1 MDSVVRL
8 RYNYRQSESHRNSFR
23 SSGLRR
29 VCAMAALTAS
39 LYLTTDTLM
48 PIEQPPPRDAAA
60 GASHAN
66 FAGLARLAALVKGAS

>member
-48 PIEQPPPRDAAA
+48 PIEQPSHRAMPRRGHPTPTSPDWR
-60 GASHAN
+60 GSP
-66 FAGLARLAALVKGAS
+66 RS